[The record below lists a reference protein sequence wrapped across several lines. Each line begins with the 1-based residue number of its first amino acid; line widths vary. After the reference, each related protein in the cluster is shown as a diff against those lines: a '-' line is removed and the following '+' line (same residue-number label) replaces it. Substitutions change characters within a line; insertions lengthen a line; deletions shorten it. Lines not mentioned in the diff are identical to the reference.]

1 LAICDAISLHNAK
14 ALKLMNRYGVLE
26 RYIPA
31 FGKITGLMQY
41 DLFHAYT
48 VDQHTL
54 FVIRNLRRFFV
65 GEFAKE
71 FALCSEIASHIAKP
85 ELLFLA
91 SCFCATCVI
100 NKWCSTKLDTKAISL
115 VLRLW
120 CLRKSCAS
128 FAPKVA

>member
-1 LAICDAISLHNAK
+1 LQQKQGVNK
-14 ALKLMNRYGVLE
+14 ALKLMNRYAVLE

-65 GEFAKE
+65 SDFQQ
-71 FALCSEIASHIAKP
+71 
-85 ELLFLA
+85 
-91 SCFCATCVI
+91 
-100 NKWCSTKLDTKAISL
+100 
-115 VLRLW
+115 
-120 CLRKSCAS
+120 
-128 FAPKVA
+128 